1 MLFGGNLTTR
11 LNLCATWGLGAC
23 WPTPGE
29 NESLFRGVERTRE
42 QEEIK
47 WKAISG
53 GLLVLQEEMST
64 AAA

>member
-1 MLFGGNLTTR
+1 M
-11 LNLCATWGLGAC
+11 GLGC
-23 WPTPGE
+23 LLPTPGE
-29 NESLFRGVERTRE
+29 NESLFRGVEQTRE

-64 AAA
+64 AAV